1 MDLEYETKTKLNSSV
16 QHRQME
22 IFSQR
27 AYSGA
32 LVENYLEKNITGGDS
47 CQTNQ
52 EFSLNQ
58 ARIVNHDL
66 EDDLENT

>member
-1 MDLEYETKTKLNSSV
+1 
-16 QHRQME
+16 ME

-32 LVENYLEKNITGGDS
+32 LDRKLLRKKNITGGDS

>member
-1 MDLEYETKTKLNSSV
+1 MRQRLSSTL
-16 QHRQME
+16 QYN
-22 IFSQR
+22 IGKWKF
-27 AYSGA
+27 
-32 LVENYLEKNITGGDS
+32 LVKEHTQGHWIENYLEKNITGGDS

-58 ARIVNHDL
+58 ARIVNHDF